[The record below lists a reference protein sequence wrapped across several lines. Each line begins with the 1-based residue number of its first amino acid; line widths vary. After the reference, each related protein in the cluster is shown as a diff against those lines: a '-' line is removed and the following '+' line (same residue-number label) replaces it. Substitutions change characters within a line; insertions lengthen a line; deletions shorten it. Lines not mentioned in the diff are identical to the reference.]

1 MIRAFLET
9 MVVIV
14 VGVAVGCVGIGA
26 SAAVLYGSVRL
37 LLIVNCGVTLCR

>member
-9 MVVIV
+9 IVVIV
-14 VGVAVGCVGIGA
+14 VGVTVGCVGIGV

-37 LLIVNCGVTLCR
+37 LWILNCGVTLCR